1 MSFAVHNHDH
11 SISSPA
17 TLICHS
23 NLKQNVWPA
32 LANDYITFIGEFLD
46 VKSITLYQSCAVMYL
61 SRNKKT
67 YTWYKKL
74 YDDGIEVSEKR
85 VDYEWGLTIFANV
98 PWPYRYY
105 KYRIADARLQWV
117 NSLKLKGAFVNV
129 PPKFTEEADQLWKAL
144 KQSGS

>member
-85 VDYEWGLTIFANV
+85 VDYEWGFTIIANV

-105 KYRIADARLQWV
+105 K
-117 NSLKLKGAFVNV
+117 
-129 PPKFTEEADQLWKAL
+129 
-144 KQSGS
+144 

>member
-1 MSFAVHNHDH
+1 
-11 SISSPA
+11 
-17 TLICHS
+17 
-23 NLKQNVWPA
+23 
-32 LANDYITFIGEFLD
+32 
-46 VKSITLYQSCAVMYL
+46 MYL

-98 PWPYRYY
+98 LWPYRYY

-129 PPKFTEEADQLWKAL
+129 PPKFTEEADQLWEAL